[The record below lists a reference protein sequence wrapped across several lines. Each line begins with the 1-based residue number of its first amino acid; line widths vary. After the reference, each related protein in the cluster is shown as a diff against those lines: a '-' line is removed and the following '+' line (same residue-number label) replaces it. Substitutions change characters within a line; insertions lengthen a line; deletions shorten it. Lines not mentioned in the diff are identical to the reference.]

1 MSAVEGGRFYREK
14 GYCAIS
20 REANCGLSREDWRA
34 WEHRVPASVAGM
46 HAAREIL
53 LLPENAA
60 ENARIALKLRI
71 FYPSSTV
78 LPSPPA
84 AVAD

>member
-60 ENARIALKLRI
+60 ENARIAASADLLPRQHG
-71 FYPSSTV
+71 PSF
-78 LPSPPA
+78 PPGGRS
-84 AVAD
+84 

>member
-1 MSAVEGGRFYREK
+1 MSAVEGGRFYREN

-46 HAAREIL
+46 HAATEIL

-60 ENARIALKLRI
+60 ENARIAVQPAADL
-71 FYPSSTV
+71 YPRTV
-78 LPSPPA
+78 LPSPRRP
-84 AVAD
+84 